1 MTSNELEDRL
11 ERLRSEW
18 PAGSIVSDVMARIG
32 PADGPVAASGP
43 RRRWRRAA
51 VGLVA
56 AGLLAASVLALM
68 SLVGHS
74 NPVQA
79 AIQEALARARSARI
93 VVTAGG
99 KSGAADPAE
108 MEIWYL
114 RDRGLRAEL
123 PDEVMVDDGRSF
135 RSWHR
140 AERDE
145 EPIVVVRKSTGAAA
159 RIAEL
164 LGLAGS
170 LDRWD
175 RRQAAD
181 LDRVING
188 FPCRA
193 DVLVPPEGGPPE
205 PGVPPGARPV
215 AKHPTRLVV
224 LTDAERRM
232 RQLLIQQQVEGRW
245 ISDREMRIEYD
256 VPVDAARL
264 AAGLPAGARTVDADT
279 AFDERHPLDR
289 ALVRKELGGLML
301 AIHEVRPLDRDGVYY
316 VVSSVRGTS
325 EFLRKYPPRRRF
337 KNLSE
342 SVLDVADQQSSVCG
356 TAFRRLV
363 LAVAE
368 REGVQYTWWLIL
380 PRWPAEMGDDERAR
394 LRAMFGGSPSEPLR
408 LQVAPG
414 KIRLPLEATYR
425 DPRFRDAQGMPR
437 AVQEW
442 VDIDLPGTLSPMGLE
457 GVAARTRGDL
467 RLMQY
472 GSDSALYGIA
482 DEGSPSGPHGAPK
495 GITAFEP
502 DRITNGA
509 YAAAVRRWIDEAR
522 SQNSP

>member
-11 ERLRSEW
+11 ERLRWEW
-18 PAGSIVSDVMARIG
+18 PAGSIVADVMARIG
-32 PADGPVAASGP
+32 PEAGPVAASGP

-79 AIQEALARARSARI
+79 AIQEALARARSAHI

-99 KSGAADPAE
+99 RGGAANTA
-108 MEIWYL
+108 EIWYL
-114 RDRGLRAEL
+114 RDRGFRAEM
-123 PDEVMVDDGRSF
+123 PDEVIVDDGRSL

-140 AERDE
+140 AGRDK

-164 LGLAGS
+164 LGLAS
-170 LDRWD
+170 NLDRWG
-175 RRQAAD
+175 RRRAAD
-181 LDRVING
+181 LDRVIDG
-188 FPCRA
+188 SSCRA

-205 PGVPPGARPV
+205 PGVPPGARLV
-215 AKHPTRLVV
+215 TRHPTRIVV

-232 RQLLIQQQVEGRW
+232 RQLLSQRQDEGRW

-256 VPVDAARL
+256 IPADAARL
-264 AAGLPAGARTVDADT
+264 AAGPPAGARTVDADT
-279 AFDERHPLDR
+279 AFDKRHPLDR
-289 ALVRKELGGLML
+289 ALVRKELGGLVL
-301 AIHEVRPLDRDGVYY
+301 AIHEVRPMDRDGVYY
-316 VVSSVRGTS
+316 VVSSVRGTP
-325 EFLRKYPPRRRF
+325 EFLRKYPPQRRY
-337 KNLSE
+337 KNWSE
-342 SVLDVADQQSSVCG
+342 SVLDVADQGSSACG
-356 TAFRRLV
+356 TAFRQLV
-363 LAVAE
+363 LAHAE
-368 REGVQYTWWLIL
+368 REGVKYTWWLIL
-380 PRWPAEMGDDERAR
+380 PRWPNEMGDDERAK
-394 LRAMFGGSPSEPLR
+394 LRTMLGGSTSEPLR

-425 DPRFRDAQGMPR
+425 DPRFQDAQGVFR
-437 AVQEW
+437 TVQQW
-442 VDIDLPGTLSPMGLE
+442 VDIDLPGTISPLGLE
-457 GVAARTRGDL
+457 GVAARTRGDV

-482 DEGSPSGPHGAPK
+482 DEGPPSGPHGAPK

-502 DRITNGA
+502 DRITNVV
-509 YAAAVRRWIDEAR
+509 YAAAVRRLIDEVR
-522 SQNSP
+522 SGNSP